1 MNYYYD
7 VMEWD
12 RKSLRLPIFDAVVF
26 KVIKYNYLNP

>member
-26 KVIKYNYLNP
+26 RKVIKYN